1 MRDSRI
7 GRLIGAW
14 LVDAGSAGLP
24 SSIAHHF
31 RSWDRRLRA
40 AESLIWGARGLA
52 AGLFVAGLIAVAAR
66 LWPLL
71 ALPWLVALA
80 GLWALVGLMTALSI
94 VWLWPRSPLARAR
107 FFDWR
112 LDLRERL
119 STAVEIEQGA
129 VSVPEWMARKQLADA
144 LDAAQEADPAAA
156 IPLRIDIRDWLP
168 AVISLALLAAALWL
182 PNPMQ
187 DVLAERAAVREALEG
202 QVEVLEALAEEI
214 ASDPRLAEADQ
225 QELLEILDGTVE
237 KLQAGNL
244 TREEALADLT
254 DTGERL
260 RDLVSSEAERQA
272 AGLQGAAA
280 GLAESA
286 VTGPLAGA
294 LLDEDYVQAA
304 EVLEDLSNDL
314 DQQLTRPQ
322 ELELARRLG
331 GAAAALAQS
340 NPELAGQLVQAAES
354 IQDGDIAAARQ
365 GLDQASRTV
374 GQTGQRVAASRAA
387 ESAAGQVASSGQEV
401 AQAGGT

>member
-1 MRDSRI
+1 MKDSRI
-7 GRLIGAW
+7 GRLIDAR
-14 LVDAGSAGLP
+14 LVDAGSEGLP

-31 RSWDRRLRA
+31 RWWDRRLRA
-40 AESLIWGARGLA
+40 AESLTWGARGLA

-107 FFDWR
+107 VFDRR
-112 LDLRERL
+112 LGLRERF
-119 STAVEIEQGA
+119 STAVEIQQGA
-129 VSVPEWMARKQLADA
+129 IAVPEWMALKQLADA
-144 LDAAQEADPAAA
+144 LNAAQEADPAAA
-156 IPLRIDIRDWLP
+156 IPLRIDIRDWFP

-202 QVEVLEALAEEI
+202 QVEVLEVLAEEI
-214 ASDPRLAEADQ
+214 ASDPRLSEADQ
-225 QELLEILDGTVE
+225 QELLEILDGTIE
-237 KLQAGNL
+237 KLQAENL

-254 DTGERL
+254 ETGGRL

-272 AGLQGAAA
+272 AGLQSAAA
-280 GLAESA
+280 GLAESSI
-286 VTGPLAGA
+286 TGPLAEA
-294 LLDEDYVQAA
+294 LLDEDYQRAA
-304 EVLEDLSNDL
+304 SALEDLSHDL
-314 DQQLTRPQ
+314 GQQLTREQ
-322 ELELARRLG
+322 ELALAGRLAS
-331 GAAAALAQS
+331 AAAELAQS
-340 NPELAGQLVQAAES
+340 NPELAGQLARAAES
-354 IQDGDIAAARQ
+354 IQNGDITAARQ
-365 GLDQASRTV
+365 GLDQSSRTV

-401 AQAGGT
+401 AQASGT